1 MGLGEADVGEWDG
14 VPEPDAVLRSKEGEP
29 VPPHGDGVHLQEHRR
44 VLIVVPDVGEAQFTV
59 VTDIDGLPLK
69 RATGGT
75 ISSRTV
81 KDIEGAVG

>member
-1 MGLGEADVGEWDG
+1 M
-14 VPEPDAVLRSKEGEP
+14 RIFYEGIIENGQIKLP
-29 VPPHGDGVHLQEHRR
+29 DGVHLQEHSR

-59 VTDIDGLPLK
+59 VTDIDGLPLI

>member
-1 MGLGEADVGEWDG
+1 M
-14 VPEPDAVLRSKEGEP
+14 RIFYEGIIENGQIKLP
-29 VPPHGDGVHLQEHRR
+29 DGVHLQEHRR

-59 VTDIDGLPLK
+59 VTDIDGLPLI

>member
-1 MGLGEADVGEWDG
+1 V
-14 VPEPDAVLRSKEGEP
+14 RIFYEGIIENGQIKLP
-29 VPPHGDGVHLQEHRR
+29 DGVHLQEHLR

-59 VTDIDGLPLK
+59 VTDIDGLPLI

-75 ISSRTV
+75 ISSHTV